1 MKFTLP
7 VSFDFEPTN
16 QEVETVQKS
25 IAIET
30 LEKRVESYKS
40 KLVLLVGLWTSLWKP
55 KNENNIF
62 I

>member
-40 KLVLLVGLWTSLWKP
+40 KLVLLVGLRTSLWKP
-55 KNENNIF
+55 KNENNY
-62 I
+62 